1 MSGLAS
7 RKRWTLGGFVAGLG
21 AMVLL
26 VVSLGAG
33 AGTAARAALPVST
46 APPTVSGTP
55 QVGLVLT
62 ASEGT
67 WINSPTAY
75 AYQWLRCNSDGKAC
89 RNVGNA
95 TLKTYTLAAADA
107 RHAMRVSV
115 TAKNADGSADAQS
128 VQTAVVTGA
137 ASTGAP
143 PVNTSAPTI
152 AGIVKAGQRSRQVRG
167 TGRASRPATP
177 SRGSAATRTLRRAR
191 TSRAQ
196 PTRRTRSWRR
206 PSAIASG

>member
-75 AYQWLRCNSDGKAC
+75 AYQWLRCNSDGKGC

-107 RHAMRVSV
+107 RHDERVRASPPRTR
-115 TAKNADGSADAQS
+115 TAPPTAQSGADGGLSPRRRS
-128 VQTAVVTGA
+128 
-137 ASTGAP
+137 GAP
-143 PVNTSAPTI
+143 PVNTSAPDDRRDRE
-152 AGIVKAGQRSRQVRG
+152 GRSNC
-167 TGRASRPATP
+167 
-177 SRGSAATRTLRRAR
+177 
-191 TSRAQ
+191 
-196 PTRRTRSWRR
+196 
-206 PSAIASG
+206 